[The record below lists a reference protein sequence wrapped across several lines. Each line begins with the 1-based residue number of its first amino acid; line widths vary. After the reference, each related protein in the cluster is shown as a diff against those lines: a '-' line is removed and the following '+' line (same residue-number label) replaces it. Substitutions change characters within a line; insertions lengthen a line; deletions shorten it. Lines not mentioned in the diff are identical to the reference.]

1 MNTNNGSSNLY
12 TILAFIAGLV
22 IGLVLLGWYVFPV
35 EWTDASF
42 DDLHPTDKDNL
53 ILLASD
59 YLATTGQSGLLQNR
73 LLSAWSNSDFATA
86 ACDLQTRTADP
97 VEQAKLDQLAV
108 AVVNQNCQQFIA
120 TGGATDGIGGEGDAD
135 GGRNFGTVLL
145 LLLLL
150 ALLSGIIYVLMR
162 RRSELVSEAESMS
175 MGGAMPEDPPMLVG
189 DDDVSTTP
197 LARFQSS
204 YTVGRDNYD
213 DSFSIENSDGD
224 FLGECGVGISES
236 IGTDSPKNV
245 TAFEVWLFD
254 KNDIRTVTKVVM
266 SEHAFYDDAL
276 KAKLAPKGEPVRAM
290 ENEVIVLETAS
301 LIVNATIK
309 SMNYGVG
316 GTLPPESYFEN
327 FTVELSAW
335 AKDGEVS
342 EADIESHISDL
353 DF

>member
-12 TILAFIAGLV
+12 TIVAFVVGLL

-35 EWTDASF
+35 EWEDASF
-42 DDLHPTDKDNL
+42 NDLIAQDKDNL
-53 ILLASD
+53 IYLTSD
-59 YLATTGQSGLLQNR
+59 YLATTGQSGLVQSR
-73 LLSAWSNSDFATA
+73 LLPGWANNSAFVADV
-86 ACDLQTRTADP
+86 CELQGRTADP
-97 VEQAKLDQLAV
+97 TEVAKLDQLAV
-108 AVVNQNCQQFIA
+108 SIVNQNCQQFGA
-120 TGGATDGIGGEGDAD
+120 AGGAAGNAVDDA
-135 GGRNFGTVLL
+135 GRGFGTF
-145 LLLLL
+145 LLL
-150 ALLSGIIYVLMR
+150 ALLFALLLGIIYVLMR
-162 RRSELVSEAESMS
+162 RRSELVNEAESLTI
-175 MGGAMPEDPPMLVG
+175 GGAMPEDPPTLVG
-189 DDDVSTTP
+189 DDDVETTP

-204 YTVGRDNYD
+204 YTIGRDNYD
-213 DSFSIENSDGD
+213 DSFSIENSSGD

-236 IGTDSPKNV
+236 IGSDSPKNV

-301 LIVNATIK
+301 LIINATIK
-309 SMNYGVG
+309 TMNYGVG
-316 GTLPPESYFEN
+316 GTLPPESFFEN

-335 AKDGEVS
+335 AKDGDIP
-342 EADIESHISDL
+342 EADIEGRINDL